1 MKAVYHNHPKLCTQE
16 TRHMKTPLSALML
29 LAFAVSALADPE
41 QQVRC
46 REIAFSQS
54 AESRDPVR
62 FASFIDKDAR
72 FVGTTVTRGPEA
84 VVTAWSAFFEAQGP
98 AIRWRPQIVEVLSDG
113 GLALSRGPYRVITQ
127 DEQGKQT
134 EHWGT
139 YNSVWRIQSNG
150 DWRIVFDAGSPG
162 SEPPTDEVRA
172 VLEGDSAC
180 D

>member
-1 MKAVYHNHPKLCTQE
+1 MKS
-16 TRHMKTPLSALML
+16 PLLALML
-29 LAFAVSALADPE
+29 SAFAVSALADPE

-46 REIAFSQS
+46 REIAFSRS
-54 AESRDPVR
+54 AESRDAAQ
-62 FASFIDKDAR
+62 FASFIDQDAR
-72 FVGTTVTRGPEA
+72 FVSATVSRGPDA
-84 VVTAWSAFFEAQGP
+84 VLTAWAAFFEAQGP

-113 GLALSRGPYRVITQ
+113 GLALSRGPYRVIAQ
-127 DEQGKQT
+127 DDQGKQT

-162 SEPPTDEVRA
+162 SGLPGDEVRA
-172 VLEGDSAC
+172 VLEGEGDC